1 MSPIIPMVIE
11 QTGRGERS
19 FDIYSRLLNDRIIFL
34 GTPVTSEAANLI
46 VAQLIHLES
55 DDPDKD
61 ISLYINSPGGD
72 VYAGMAIYDTM
83 RYVGSEVQTI
93 CFGMAM
99 SMGAILLAGGAK
111 GKRIALPN
119 SKIMIHQGH
128 TSGFEGQA
136 TDVEIRAREILAIQR
151 RMEEMLAADTGHTP
165 ERIHE
170 DTQRDNFM
178 DAAQA
183 REYGL
188 IDRVVDL
195 RAVTNGKR
203 AAGLG

>member
-1 MSPIIPMVIE
+1 V
-11 QTGRGERS
+11 RS
-19 FDIYSRLLNDRIIFL
+19 D
-34 GTPVTSEAANLI
+34 
-46 VAQLIHLES
+46 
-55 DDPDKD
+55 
-61 ISLYINSPGGD
+61 
-72 VYAGMAIYDTM
+72 
-83 RYVGSEVQTI
+83 VQTI

-136 TDVEIRAREILAIQR
+136 TDVEIRAREILSLQK
-151 RMEEMLAADTGHTP
+151 RMEEVLASDTGHTP
-165 ERIHE
+165 DRIHE

-178 DAAQA
+178 DAEQA
-183 REYGL
+183 KEYGL
-188 IDRVVDL
+188 IDRVMDL
-195 RAVTNGKR
+195 RLSNGKR